1 MEQGKVQYMTPEQVR
16 SLDPSLIDYMT
27 MSSGSIIKVG
37 KQQKSCEFQEEKV
50 CPKQI
55 VPVICRHC
63 GKYKLPSNTFQNN
76 RVVLRGGKKGAN
88 EAEKGEENVENQN
101 EVEIVGQPEGEQQE
115 VLRGPDGKPLL
126 SDILAGGDYYGE
138 GEVQQEQQYTD
149 DQQYVPEGGE
159 NANNQ
164 GYGEEYYDPNYQ
176 YGLQD
181 EYDNLED
188 AIGYEQNENVVDP
201 GVPEQNVEAEIPNEN
216 YAQDYLPDTNDAQV
230 DDQNYPQELPQNQ
243 ENVPEQT
250 QPYAPIEEPEN
261 VVPEESP
268 KQPEQQQPAQQSI
281 QPAQQ
286 PIQPAQLPS
295 QGPMRPINQPVQ
307 PNKKPIKPPVKPQP
321 QQKPIPS
328 QVRPLPN
335 QRPMQPRPNLI
346 PPQPKK
352 PPVVYP
358 KGVIPPKVVPPR
370 IPPRVI
376 PPGQQKKLIP
386 SQPPRV
392 VMPPGQQKKLVP
404 SQPPRVVMPPGQQKK
419 LVPSQPPR
427 VVMPS
432 GQQKKLVPQRPQ
444 FVPKGPVAPKI
455 IPPSVKGFRSRPNNL
470 NEDEENNEK
479 PLLCPDC
486 ARAEAEEEAKEKQ
499 KENDTNNYR
508 EKQPYQSRTNI
519 PRGKPENKY
528 NSKTYQKPKSDFNQD
543 HYKYHEINDTTD
555 DSKRTGFIVK
565 KAGIVISS
573 NLDL

>member
-1 MEQGKVQYMTPEQVR
+1 MEQGKVQYMTPDQVR

-27 MSSGSIIKVG
+27 MSTGSIIKVG
-37 KQQKSCEFQEEKV
+37 KPQQSCEFQEEKV

-76 RVVLRGGKKGAN
+76 RVVLRAGKKDAN
-88 EAEKGEENVENQN
+88 EAEKGEENIENQN
-101 EVEIVGQPEGEQQE
+101 EAELEAQPEGEQQE

-126 SDILAGGDYYGE
+126 SDILAGGDYYGGEEE
-138 GEVQQEQQYTD
+138 GGAQQEQQYVD
-149 DQQYVPEGGE
+149 DQQYVPEGDE

-164 GYGEEYYDPNYQ
+164 GYEEQYYDPNYQ
-176 YGLQD
+176 YGVQG
-181 EYDNLED
+181 EYGNLED
-188 AIGYEQNENVVDP
+188 AIGYEQNENEVDP
-201 GVPEQNVEAEIPNEN
+201 GVPEQNAEGEIPNEN

-230 DDQNYPQELPQNQ
+230 DDQKYPQELPQNQ
-243 ENVPEQT
+243 EIVPEQT
-250 QPYAPIEEPEN
+250 QPYAPVEQPEN
-261 VVPEESP
+261 IAPEESP
-268 KQPEQQQPAQQSI
+268 IQPVQQSIQPVQQPIQPPKQPIQPVQQPIQPPKQPI

-286 PIQPAQLPS
+286 PS
-295 QGPMRPINQPVQ
+295 QSPMRPIN
-307 PNKKPIKPPVKPQP
+307 PPVKPQP

-358 KGVIPPKVVPPR
+358 KGVIPPKVVPTSK
-370 IPPRVI
+370 IPPKVL
-376 PPGQQKKLIP
+376 PPGQQKKMIP
-386 SQPPRV
+386 PQPPRVVMPPGQQKKIVPPQPPRV

-404 SQPPRVVMPPGQQKK
+404 P
-419 LVPSQPPR
+419 
-427 VVMPS
+427 
-432 GQQKKLVPQRPQ
+432 RPQ
-444 FVPKGPVAPKI
+444 VVPKGPVAPKVV
-455 IPPSVKGFRSRPNNL
+455 PPSVKGFRSRPKNL

-486 ARAEAEEEAKEKQ
+486 ARAEAEEVEAEEKQ
-499 KENDTNNYR
+499 RKNDTNDANDTNDYR
-508 EKQPYQSRTNI
+508 GKQHYQSRTNI
-519 PRGKPENKY
+519 PQGKSENKY
-528 NSKTYQKPKSDFNQD
+528 NSKTYQKPKSDFNHD
-543 HYKYHEINDTTD
+543 HYKYHEINVTTD

-573 NLDL
+573 TLDS